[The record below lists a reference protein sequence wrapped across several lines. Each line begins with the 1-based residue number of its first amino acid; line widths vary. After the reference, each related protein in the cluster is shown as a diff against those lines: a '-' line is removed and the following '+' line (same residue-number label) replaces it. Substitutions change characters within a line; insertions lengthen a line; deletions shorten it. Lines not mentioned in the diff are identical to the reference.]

1 MNAESSPDLSH
12 QLRTYVDRVAPPI
25 TFGEVTSPAVHE
37 TVVRPFDVA
46 PTRARRARLGLV
58 AAAAFAALLIGV
70 LAMRPPGT
78 TDVVQTPATVQQISQ
93 PMPIVF
99 DPSLASLA
107 TATSEGPI
115 PARDQRL
122 ALVRSAT
129 QSFSSP
135 LIALSV
141 RKSALPWQAEMQPG
155 ERGVTIGAH
164 QGFIEQIGVGV
175 LAMRYVAADQQVF
188 GLVAWGLGDAEA
200 TSLLASVTTGPD
212 GSILVSNPP
221 PGMVVIQGGDAIDVL
236 WRSASYALSPGSLPV
251 SLGWALDDKGLLDE
265 IQLFFLVQNQMGPIE
280 PIVVHGH
287 AGLLRTNS
295 TETTPRNERN
305 QQYDVLWFETD
316 TRTIGM
322 LHGNFVSRADLMA
335 TLDKITRTDM
345 AGWNELTLRCPTGT
359 VPSGTLAGIA
369 PTGTTPC

>member
-25 TFGEVTSPAVHE
+25 TFDEVTSPAVHA

-46 PTRARRARLGLV
+46 PTRARRARLGLL
-58 AAAAFAALLIGV
+58 AAAAVAALLVGV

-78 TDVVQTPATVQQISQ
+78 TEVVQTPATRQQISQ
-93 PMPIVF
+93 PMPIIF

-115 PARDQRL
+115 PAEQQRL
-122 ALVRSAT
+122 ALVRSST
-129 QSFSSP
+129 QSFAGP

-141 RKSALPWQAEMQPG
+141 METALPWQSEMQPG
-155 ERGVTIGAH
+155 ERGMTIGTN
-164 QGFIEQIGVGV
+164 QGFIEETGVGI
-175 LAMRYVAADQQVF
+175 LSMRYVSDDQRVF
-188 GLVAWGLGDAEA
+188 GLVAWRFDEVEA
-200 TSLLASVTTGPD
+200 TSLLASVTIGPD
-212 GSILVSNPP
+212 GSIVVPNPP
-221 PGMVVIQGGDAIDVL
+221 AGTKVVQAGEAIDVL
-236 WRSASYALSPGSLPV
+236 WRSANYALSPGSLPV
-251 SLGWALDDKGLLDE
+251 SLGWALDDRGLLDRL
-265 IQLFFLVQNQMGPIE
+265 QLLFLVRNNVGPIE

-295 TETTPRNERN
+295 TETTPGNERN
-305 QQYDVLWFETD
+305 QQYDVLWYETD
-316 TRTIGM
+316 TRTIGL

-335 TLDKITRTDM
+335 ALDKITRTDL
-345 AGWNELTLRCPTGT
+345 AGWNELTVRCPTGT
-359 VPSGTLAGIA
+359 VPSGTLAATA